1 MLPDKLLPTTVV
13 GSYPQ
18 PDWLVD
24 REVLTRGT
32 VPRVLQRGFWR
43 VPDASLPVALDDA
56 ATVAIRD
63 MERAGI
69 DVVTDG
75 EVRRQSYSSA
85 FAIAL
90 AGVDPERPGI
100 VPGRRA
106 GTTVEVPRVVGPIA
120 RTGPV
125 LLDEARYLRRAT
137 DRAVKVTVPGPFTL
151 SQQCVDDYYRDP
163 RALALAFADAVN
175 AEVRD
180 LFAAGVDVVQLDEP
194 WLQARAGAA
203 REFAV
208 EAIDRAVN
216 GAEGVTALH
225 LCFGYAAK
233 VPGAK
238 PNAYDFLEE
247 LDAGSVHQVSI
258 EAAQPGLDLRSL
270 QLLPSK
276 TIILGALDLG
286 DPDVETPETV
296 ADRIR
301 AALRHLPPE
310 RLVLAPDCGMKY
322 LPRPVAYAKL
332 QALVQ
337 GAAIVRRELEIWE
350 DAAP

>member
-1 MLPDKLLPTTVV
+1 MPSDKLLPTTVV

-24 REVLTRGT
+24 KDVLTSGT

-43 VPDASLPVALDDA
+43 VSAAALSEALDDA

-75 EVRRQSYSSA
+75 EVRRQSYSST
-85 FAIAL
+85 FATAL
-90 AGVDPERPGI
+90 AGVDAERPGT
-100 VPGRRA
+100 VQGRRV

-120 RTGPV
+120 RTAPV
-125 LLDEARYLRRAT
+125 LLEEARFLRAGAN
-137 DRAVKVTVPGPFTL
+137 RAVKVTVPGPFTL
-151 SQQCVDDYYRDP
+151 SQQCVDEHYGDP

-180 LFAAGVDVVQLDEP
+180 LFGAGVDVVQLDEP
-194 WLQARAGAA
+194 WLQARAEAA
-203 REFAV
+203 RAFGV
-208 EAIDRAVN
+208 EAIDRAVA

-238 PNAYDFLEE
+238 PNAYDFLAE
-247 LDAGSVHQVSI
+247 LDGSAVQQVSI
-258 EAAQPGLDLRSL
+258 EAAQPGLDLQALR
-270 QLLPSK
+270 LLPSK
-276 TIILGALDLG
+276 TVILGVLDLG
-286 DPDVETPETV
+286 SPEVETPEAV
-296 ADRIR
+296 AERIR

-322 LPRPVAYAKL
+322 LPRATAFAKL
-332 QALVQ
+332 QSLSR
-337 GAAIVRRELEIWE
+337 GAALVRRELEVME

>member
-24 REVLTRGT
+24 RDVLTRGT

-43 VPDASLPVALDDA
+43 VPNASLAEALDDA
-56 ATVAIRD
+56 AAVAIRD

-69 DVVTDG
+69 DVITDG

-85 FAIAL
+85 FATAL
-90 AGVDPERPGI
+90 GGVDPERPGI

-106 GTTVEVPRVVGPIA
+106 GTTVEVPRIVGPIA
-120 RTGPV
+120 RTQPV
-125 LLDEARYLRRAT
+125 LLDEARFLRGAT

-151 SQQCVDDYYRDP
+151 SQQCVDDCYGDP
-163 RALALAFADAVN
+163 RALALAFAGAVN

-203 REFAV
+203 RDFAV
-208 EAIDRAVN
+208 EAIDRALA

-238 PNAYDFLEE
+238 PNAYDFLKE
-247 LDAGSVHQVSI
+247 LDGSCVQQISI
-258 EAAQPGLDLRSL
+258 EAAQPNLDLRSL
-270 QLLPSK
+270 RLLPSK
-276 TIILGALDLG
+276 TLILGVLDLG
-286 DPDVETPETV
+286 HPEVETPELV
-296 ADRIR
+296 AGRIR
-301 AALRHLPPE
+301 AALRHLPHD
-310 RLVLAPDCGMKY
+310 RLTLAPDCGMKY
-322 LPRPVAYAKL
+322 LPRPIAFAKL
-332 QALVQ
+332 QALAQ